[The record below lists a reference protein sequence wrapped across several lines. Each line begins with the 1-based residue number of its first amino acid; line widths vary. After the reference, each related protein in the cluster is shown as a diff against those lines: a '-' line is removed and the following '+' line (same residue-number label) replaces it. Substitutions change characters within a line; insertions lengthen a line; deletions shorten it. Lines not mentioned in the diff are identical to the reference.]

1 MLKALDAQHTSS
13 FDAFCSLICTRVS
26 SVILGTCFHS
36 GFMPETLRKNEL
48 FQLAKYRWREICE
61 SFNVVLNVRNISNN
75 SVENK
80 STSKKE
86 FCPSVAYV
94 MTKGCALIFT
104 KATGHFVSRRV
115 VLVVNAVHVN
125 WRVDTFPRSQAE
137 MTNSKSSM
145 TGTSIFLFFFL
156 ISGSLLTIKHIGVQ

>member
-13 FDAFCSLICTRVS
+13 FDAFCSLICTWVS
-26 SVILGTCFHS
+26 SLILGTCFYS

-48 FQLAKYRWREICE
+48 FQLAEYRWREICE
-61 SFNVVLNVRNISNN
+61 SLNVVLIVRNITNN

-80 STSKKE
+80 PTSKKE

-125 WRVDTFPRSQAE
+125 RRVDTFPRRQAE
-137 MTNSKSSM
+137 MTNSKSM
-145 TGTSIFLFFFL
+145 TGTSIFFFFFFKL
-156 ISGSLLTIKHIGVQ
+156 VGAF